1 MSKKEVY
8 LFDTNIDIC
17 LPENQKILKQKL
29 LKGLQDN
36 ITDIILY
43 QDEKEIIINLS
54 KNNILKIIKNIKN
67 YQQELDKNL
76 LFNKLNNPFFISM
89 KNHCI
94 ITIKGKEYGFIIIE
108 NLTSLDINNLTDNNK
123 GLNLEIFNTQ
133 LSYINNIININKPI
147 KIENLMLRRIIT
159 PENYI
164 IIDNKKIPLII
175 IKNNK
180 YIIVLVDL

>member
-17 LPENQKILKQKL
+17 LPENHKILKQKL
-29 LKGLQDN
+29 LKVLQENDK
-36 ITDIILY
+36 DIILH

-54 KNNILKIIKNIKN
+54 KNNILKIIKNN

-108 NLTSLDINNLTDNNK
+108 NLTSLDINNLTGNNQE
-123 GLNLEIFNTQ
+123 LNLEIFNTQ

-159 PENYI
+159 PDNYI

-175 IKNNK
+175 INNNK